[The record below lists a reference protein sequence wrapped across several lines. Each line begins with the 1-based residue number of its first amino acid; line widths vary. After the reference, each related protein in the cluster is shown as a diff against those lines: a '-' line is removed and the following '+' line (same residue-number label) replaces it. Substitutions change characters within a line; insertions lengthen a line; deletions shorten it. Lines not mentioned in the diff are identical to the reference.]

1 MQLSVIV
8 IGDEL
13 LLGQVTDTNSGEIAR
28 HIAPYGWEVNDV
40 QAVGD
45 EAHEIRRAIDRA
57 LELSDVV
64 ITTGGLGPTK
74 DDITKGVL
82 RDYFGGELVE
92 DASVLENVK
101 QVVSRK
107 GFKLNDLTAAQAIVP
122 TSCRVIQNRVG
133 TAPIMWFERDGK
145 VLVAMPGVPFETRE
159 MFQSEVFPQLR
170 EKFHTN
176 VDIEHAVLMVTDY
189 TESGLAERIAAWEE
203 ALPDYLHL
211 AYLPKPGLI
220 RLRIDGVHPD
230 KDFISAEVSRAS
242 AELRLML
249 GDAVIAAEDL
259 TPAQILLK
267 ECAKR
272 GLTLASAESCT
283 GGNIAHEL
291 TLIPG
296 SSEVFVGSVVS
307 YSNDVKMRVLGV
319 SSQTLDD
326 NGAVSLPVVR
336 EMAESVLNVTGAKV
350 AVATSGIAGPGGGTA
365 DKPVG
370 TVCIAAAVVTPQNM
384 TLCEVETYHFTGT
397 RSRVIESSTT
407 RALIMAVKLL
417 RKLDSEN

>member
-45 EAHEIRRAIDRA
+45 EAEEIRRAIDRA
-57 LELSDVV
+57 FELSDVV

-92 DASVLENVK
+92 DPAVLDNVK
-101 QVVSRK
+101 KVVSSK

-133 TAPIMWFERDGK
+133 TAPVMVFERDGK

-170 EKFHTN
+170 EKFRTN

-189 TESGLAERIAAWEE
+189 TESGLAEYIAAWEE

-220 RLRIDGVHPD
+220 RLRIDGAHPD
-230 KDFISAEVSRAS
+230 KAFITGEVRRAA
-242 AELRLML
+242 AELHVML
-249 GDAVIAAEDL
+249 GDAVIATDDL

-267 ECAKR
+267 ECGR
-272 GLTLASAESCT
+272 LGLTLASAESCT

-307 YSNDVKMRVLGV
+307 YSNEVKMNLLGV
-319 SSQTLDD
+319 GAGTLEE

-336 EMAESVLNVTGAKV
+336 EMAEGILRATGAKV
-350 AVATSGIAGPGGGTA
+350 AVATSGIAGPGGGSEE
-365 DKPVG
+365 KPVG
-370 TVCIAAAVVTPQNM
+370 TVCIAAALVTPEGM
-384 TLCEVETYHFTGT
+384 TLCEAETYHFAGT
-397 RSRVIESSTT
+397 RARIIESSTT
-407 RALIMAVKLL
+407 RALIKAVKLL
-417 RKLDSEN
+417 RSI

>member
-45 EAHEIRRAIDRA
+45 EAEEIRRAIDRA
-57 LELSDVV
+57 FELSDVI

-92 DASVLENVK
+92 DPAVLENVK
-101 QVVSRK
+101 QVISSK

-133 TAPIMWFERDGK
+133 TAPVMWFERDGK

-170 EKFHTN
+170 EKYRTN
-176 VDIEHAVLMVTDY
+176 VDIEHAVLMVTNY
-189 TESGLAERIAAWEE
+189 TESGLAEYIAAWEE

-220 RLRIDGVHPD
+220 RLRIDGAHPD
-230 KDFISAEVSRAS
+230 KAFITEEVRRAA
-242 AELRLML
+242 AELHEML
-249 GDAVIAAEDL
+249 GDAVIATDDL

-267 ECAKR
+267 ECGR
-272 GLTLASAESCT
+272 LGLTLASAESCT

-307 YSNDVKMRVLGV
+307 YSNEVKTNLLGV
-319 SSQTLDD
+319 GAKTLEE

-336 EMAESVLNVTGAKV
+336 EMAEGVIRATGAKV
-350 AVATSGIAGPGGGTA
+350 AVATSGIAGPGGGSEE
-365 DKPVG
+365 KPVG
-370 TVCIAAAVVTPQNM
+370 TVCIAAALLTPEGM
-384 TLCEVETYHFTGT
+384 TLCEAETYHFAGT
-397 RSRVIESSTT
+397 RSRIIESSTT
-407 RALIMAVKLL
+407 RALIKAIKLL
-417 RKLDSEN
+417 RTI

>member
-45 EAHEIRRAIDRA
+45 EAEEIRRAIDRA
-57 LELSDVV
+57 FELSDVI

-92 DASVLENVK
+92 DPAVLENVK
-101 QVVSRK
+101 QVVSSK

-170 EKFHTN
+170 EKYRTN
-176 VDIEHAVLMVTDY
+176 VDTEHAVLMVTDY
-189 TESGLAERIAAWEE
+189 TESGLAEYIAAWEE
-203 ALPDYLHL
+203 ALPPHLHL

-220 RLRIDGVHPD
+220 RLRIDGAHPD
-230 KDFISAEVSRAS
+230 KAFITEEVRRAA
-242 AELRLML
+242 AELHEML
-249 GDAVIAAEDL
+249 GDAVIATDDL

-267 ECAKR
+267 ECGR
-272 GLTLASAESCT
+272 LGLTLASAESCT

-307 YSNDVKMRVLGV
+307 YSNEVKMNLLGV
-319 SSQTLDD
+319 GAKTLEE

-336 EMAESVLNVTGAKV
+336 EMAEGVLRATGAKV
-350 AVATSGIAGPGGGTA
+350 AVATSGIAGPGGGSEE
-365 DKPVG
+365 KPVG
-370 TVCIAAAVVTPQNM
+370 TVCIAAALLTPEGM
-384 TLCEVETYHFTGT
+384 TLCEAETYHFAGT
-397 RSRVIESSTT
+397 RSRIIESSTT
-407 RALIMAVKLL
+407 RALIKAIKLL
-417 RKLDSEN
+417 RTI

>member
-1 MQLSVIV
+1 MQLSIIV

-45 EAHEIRRAIDRA
+45 EADEIRRAIDRA
-57 LELSDVV
+57 FELSDVV

-74 DDITKGVL
+74 DDITKSVL
-82 RDYFGGELVE
+82 CNYFGGKLIE
-92 DASVLENVK
+92 DPEVLANVK
-101 QVVSRK
+101 KVVSSK

-122 TSCRVIQNRVG
+122 SSCRVIQNRVG

-159 MFQSEVFPQLR
+159 MFQSEVFPQLK
-170 EKFHTN
+170 EKFHTD

-189 TESGLAERIAAWEE
+189 TESGLAEYISEWEE
-203 ALPDYLHL
+203 ALPSHLHL

-220 RLRIDGVHPD
+220 RLRIDGAHPD
-230 KDFISAEVSRAS
+230 KDFITAEVRRA
-242 AELRLML
+242 ADELHEMF
-249 GDAVIAAEDL
+249 GDAVIATEDL
-259 TPAQILLK
+259 TPAQILLN
-267 ECAKR
+267 ECGR
-272 GLTLASAESCT
+272 LGLTLASAESCT

-307 YSNDVKMRVLGV
+307 YSNDVKTGVLGV
-319 SSQTLDD
+319 GKDTLAA

-336 EMAESVLNVTGAKV
+336 EMAEGVLRVTGAKIS
-350 AVATSGIAGPGGGTA
+350 VATSGIAGPGGGTEE
-365 DKPVG
+365 KPVG
-370 TVCIAAAVVTPQNM
+370 TVCIAAALHTAEGM
-384 TLCEVETYHFTGT
+384 TVCETETYRFAGT
-397 RSRVIESSTT
+397 RSRIIESATT
-407 RALIMAVKLL
+407 RALIKAIKLL
-417 RKLDSEN
+417 RNV